1 MVQDSRLTAKTPLP
15 SSSRDKTVGLFESVQ
30 ITHFRLAGVQAIVR
44 RTFIKSLIAVLAGNI
59 IYYFLLMPLLPP
71 AGRHRPGHLDLGLI
85 IDFWLCL
92 VILGLLEL
100 RERTR
105 ARKTTRT

>member
-1 MVQDSRLTAKTPLP
+1 MMGERRIQITILRL
-15 SSSRDKTVGLFESVQ
+15 SGVQ
-30 ITHFRLAGVQAIVR
+30 ITVH
-44 RTFIKSLIAVLAGNI
+44 RTFIKSLIAVLAGNV

-71 AGRHRPGHLDLGLI
+71 AGRHHPGRLDLGLI

-92 VILGLLEL
+92 VILGLIEL

-105 ARKTTRT
+105 ARKTNQT